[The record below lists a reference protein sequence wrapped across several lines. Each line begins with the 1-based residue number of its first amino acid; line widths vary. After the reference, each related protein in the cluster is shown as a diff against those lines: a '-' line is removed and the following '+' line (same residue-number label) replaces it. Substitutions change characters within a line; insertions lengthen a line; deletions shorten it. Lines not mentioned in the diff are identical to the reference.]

1 MKNFIFFF
9 IYVLTLLCLP
19 ACTAG
24 KIRKLHHFT
33 EAKLNNPVFANQFT
47 GALVYDPVSGDT
59 LYHRNS
65 KKYFTPASNTKIFT
79 LYAGLKLLPP
89 NIPALRYSEFND
101 TLFIQGTGDPSLL
114 HPDFADSTVLEF
126 IRGHRNVALFS
137 GNFME
142 THWGPGW
149 AWEDYDGYYSPERTA
164 LPLYGNV
171 VQISS
176 GDSLRVRPALFRD
189 SIHAIRFVNRRLRD
203 ANHFFYDPQGG
214 DTILI
219 PFKTDTSLTRKLL
232 EQAAGIRISHTVRM
246 PGEIKTLYGQPTD
259 SLYKQMMQESDNF
272 LAEQLLLAVSGM
284 LSDTINGSHAREHVL
299 REILGGLP
307 QPPVWADGSG
317 LSRYNLFSPGDMVY
331 VLTKLYHEIPEDRL
345 LGFFAAGGISGT
357 IRDWY
362 GGDEGPY
369 VFAKTG
375 TLANNHCLSG
385 YLRTRSGKL
394 LIFSFMHN
402 HFREPLAVIRQEMQG
417 ILEKL
422 RDTY

>member
-1 MKNFIFFF
+1 
-9 IYVLTLLCLP
+9 
-19 ACTAG
+19 
-24 KIRKLHHFT
+24 
-33 EAKLNNPVFANQFT
+33 
-47 GALVYDPVSGDT
+47 
-59 LYHRNS
+59 
-65 KKYFTPASNTKIFT
+65 
-79 LYAGLKLLPP
+79 
-89 NIPALRYSEFND
+89 
-101 TLFIQGTGDPSLL
+101 
-114 HPDFADSTVLEF
+114 
-126 IRGHRNVALFS
+126 
-137 GNFME
+137 
-142 THWGPGW
+142 
-149 AWEDYDGYYSPERTA
+149 
-164 LPLYGNV
+164 
-171 VQISS
+171 
-176 GDSLRVRPALFRD
+176 
-189 SIHAIRFVNRRLRD
+189 VNRRLRD

-375 TLANNHCLSG
+375 TLAERLPPDPIGKTADLQFYAQSFPRTAGSNQAGDAGDIGKTEG
-385 YLRTRSGKL
+385 YLLNGCQTASL
-394 LIFSFMHN
+394 FIENS
-402 HFREPLAVIRQEMQG
+402 MQG
-417 ILEKL
+417 CILQKDNGL
-422 RDTY
+422 CIADLAAG